1 VTIVYSC
8 IVHIAEA
15 VRPDLPVPHLAI
27 TGSQPIPVGV
37 DTRFTAHADAVR
49 LADALYAS
57 LPGAT
62 IDQLLAELMIRGA
75 ARLRVRMPQ
84 ANLPSELVDDLW

>member
-1 VTIVYSC
+1 MTV
-8 IVHIAEA
+8 VHIAEA
-15 VRPDLPVPHLAI
+15 VRPELPVPHLTI
-27 TGSQPIPVGV
+27 TGSQPIPATV
-37 DTRFTAHADAVR
+37 DTRYTAHADALR

-84 ANLPSELVDDLW
+84 ANLPSELVEDMR